1 MAESKG
7 TILVVDDER
16 QNQTLLSTCLSEV
29 GYSVQT
35 AGDGKQALT
44 LLQGQSFDAVL
55 LDLVMPVMDGF
66 QVLERMKEDDAL
78 RHIPV
83 IVVSALDEME
93 SVVRCINM
101 GAMDHVPKPFDP
113 VFLNARIGASV
124 EKKKAHDR
132 EALLF
137 AQLQEHYRKLQEL
150 EKLRDDLTNMIVHD
164 LRTPLTSLLSGLLT
178 MQDMG
183 EMAENQQETLSISIR
198 GGKTLLGMITDLL
211 DISKMEDGSLH
222 LEYKELPPGEILGS
236 AVGQVAHLAQKRN
249 VTLLTDLA
257 TELPTFPGDEDK
269 LVRALV
275 NLAGNA
281 IKFTRPGGTV
291 KMSARIAPRDRLDP
305 EASAVLFSVSDTGEG
320 IPSEYIDRIFEKFGQ
335 VESRTAG
342 RKLSTGLGLT
352 FCKLAVEAH
361 GGSIRVETKLG
372 EGSDFSFTIPRE
384 RTDIA
389 VGGGKSHAT
398 DCPIG
403 G

>member
-211 DISKMEDGSLH
+211 DISKW
-222 LEYKELPPGEILGS
+222 
-236 AVGQVAHLAQKRN
+236 
-249 VTLLTDLA
+249 
-257 TELPTFPGDEDK
+257 
-269 LVRALV
+269 
-275 NLAGNA
+275 
-281 IKFTRPGGTV
+281 
-291 KMSARIAPRDRLDP
+291 
-305 EASAVLFSVSDTGEG
+305 
-320 IPSEYIDRIFEKFGQ
+320 
-335 VESRTAG
+335 RTAPCISNTRSCPQVRFSEARSG
-342 RKLSTGLGLT
+342 R
-352 FCKLAVEAH
+352 
-361 GGSIRVETKLG
+361 
-372 EGSDFSFTIPRE
+372 
-384 RTDIA
+384 
-389 VGGGKSHAT
+389 
-398 DCPIG
+398 
-403 G
+403 

>member
-1 MAESKG
+1 
-7 TILVVDDER
+7 
-16 QNQTLLSTCLSEV
+16 
-29 GYSVQT
+29 
-35 AGDGKQALT
+35 
-44 LLQGQSFDAVL
+44 
-55 LDLVMPVMDGF
+55 
-66 QVLERMKEDDAL
+66 
-78 RHIPV
+78 
-83 IVVSALDEME
+83 
-93 SVVRCINM
+93 
-101 GAMDHVPKPFDP
+101 VPKPFDP

>member
-7 TILVVDDER
+7 TILIVDDER
-16 QNQTLLSTCLSEV
+16 QNQTLLSTCLNEA
-29 GYSVQT
+29 GYSVQS
-35 AGDGKQALT
+35 AGDGRQALT

-113 VFLNARIGASV
+113 VFLNARVGASV
-124 EKKKAHDR
+124 ERKKAHDR

-137 AQLQEHYRKLQEL
+137 AQLQENYRKLQEL
-150 EKLRDDLTNMIVHD
+150 EKLRDDLTHMIVHD
-164 LRTPLTSLLSGLLT
+164 LRTPLTSLLTGLLT

-183 EMAENQQETLSISIR
+183 EMAENQQEILTLSIG
-198 GGKTLLGMITDLL
+198 GGKALLGMINDLL
-211 DISKMEDGSLH
+211 DISKMEDGSLR
-222 LEYKELPPGEILGS
+222 LEYKELTPVEILGS
-236 AVGQVAHLAQKRN
+236 AVGQVAHLAKDRN
-249 VTLLTDLA
+249 ITLLTNLA
-257 TELPTFPGDEDK
+257 PELPTFQGDEDK

-281 IKFTRPGGTV
+281 IKFTQPGGTV
-291 KMSARIAPRDRLDP
+291 RISARIAPSNGPHL
-305 EASAVLFSVSDTGEG
+305 EASAALFSVSDTGEG
-320 IPSEYIDRIFEKFGQ
+320 IPCEYMDRIFEKFGQ
-335 VESRTAG
+335 VENRTAG

-361 GGSIRVETKLG
+361 GGNIWVETKPG
-372 EGSDFSFTIPRE
+372 EGSDFSFTIPWE

-389 VGGGKSHAT
+389 VRGG
-398 DCPIG
+398 
-403 G
+403 